1 MLFAHKLTLINKFR
15 KETKSKAFMDSLFGT
30 INKLH
35 FPHFLS
41 PVLISIHASFK
52 YSGTH
57 CVISVEIAFDQSLF
71 RIFHDEKTVIEIRY
85 SYLKSAF
92 SLEEGFHIVSAE
104 SSLADSHLNNCC

>member
-1 MLFAHKLTLINKFR
+1 MFAHKLTLINKLR

-92 SLEEGFHIVSAE
+92 SLEEAFHKVSARE
-104 SSLADSHLNNCC
+104 FLD